1 MSFENHC
8 SKPYQEKMARIIKKH
23 IGDMIYRIP
32 KDAENYGSYTTL
44 DNLKNKIIIKG
55 KAKVVTLLN
64 LLYGADRD

>member
-1 MSFENHC
+1 
-8 SKPYQEKMARIIKKH
+8 
-23 IGDMIYRIP
+23 MIYRIP

-64 LLYGADRD
+64 LLYGADRDQRKTLGKVSKGKTMREDDKK